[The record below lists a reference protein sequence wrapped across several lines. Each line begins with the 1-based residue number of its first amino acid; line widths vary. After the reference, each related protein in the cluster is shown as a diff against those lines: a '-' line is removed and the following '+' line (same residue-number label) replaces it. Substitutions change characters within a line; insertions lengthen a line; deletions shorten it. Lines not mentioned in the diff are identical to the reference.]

1 MDCPLCA
8 RRFGQPRKAIV
19 FFCGH
24 TCCDVCAEK
33 APKCPVCDQEISG
46 RADNI
51 VVQQAAERRIC
62 EHENKALFC
71 PLCCL
76 AICIDC
82 LVGHS
87 YHGVLRLE
95 DEQVEAIIRARGRE
109 ERDRLTCEKSLLEER
124 LEEVSQQHY
133 QVSEVWRDLQE
144 RTKEA
149 FAVLHE
155 LLIRRETEI
164 TETLRETVLPITSR
178 LLAISSELSSSL
190 DSVNSALST
199 LENAQFSPLTD
210 AFPSIIVQFPDPKL
224 AVLPFSTEKWRLT
237 LDLSP
242 VYTAI
247 LSFGH
252 FSQASES
259 PSSSF
264 INDSFLRG

>member
-33 APKCPVCDQEISG
+33 APRCPACDQEIAG

-51 VVQQAAERRIC
+51 VVQQAAERRLC
-62 EHENKALFC
+62 EHEAKALFC

-87 YHGVLRLE
+87 YHGVLRL
-95 DEQVEAIIRARGRE
+95 DDAQVEAIVSARAGE
-109 ERDRLTCEKSLLEER
+109 ERDRLKSEKALLEGR
-124 LEEVSQQHY
+124 LQEVSLQHY
-133 QVSEVWRDLQE
+133 QVSEVWEDLQE

-155 LLIRRETEI
+155 LLVCRETEL
-164 TETLRETVLPITSR
+164 TETLRETVLPLTSR

-190 DSVNSALST
+190 RSVNSALTS
-199 LENAQFSPLTD
+199 LEKDTFSPLTD
-210 AFPSIIVQFPDPKL
+210 AFPPILPASRL
-224 AVLPFSTEKWRLT
+224 AVLPSTPELWRLT

-242 VYTAI
+242 VYAAI
-247 LSFGH
+247 GTFGN

-259 PSSSF
+259 PSSSL
-264 INDSFLRG
+264 I